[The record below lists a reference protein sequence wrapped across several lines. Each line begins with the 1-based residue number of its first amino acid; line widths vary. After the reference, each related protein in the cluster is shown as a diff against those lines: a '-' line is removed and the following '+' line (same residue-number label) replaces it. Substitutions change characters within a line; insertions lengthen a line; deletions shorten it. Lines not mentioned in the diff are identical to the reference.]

1 MILCSSLLLAG
12 CGVSTKKAVKFDG
25 LQATIP
31 ATYIAISEAQLDSYQ
46 IINKILKAY
55 KDETKT
61 LIIARSALAA
71 NLTAE
76 EYAQTSKE
84 KIANSMPG
92 YSHIKDSTKSF
103 SCDDTTVK

>member
-1 MILCSSLLLAG
+1 MSLILAG
-12 CGVSTKKAVKFDG
+12 CGPSSKVGVRFDG
-25 LQATIP
+25 LQAEIP
-31 ATYIAISEAQLDSYQ
+31 ATYTAISNAQLDSYQ

-84 KIANSMPG
+84 KIAQSMPG

-103 SCDDTTVK
+103 SCGKETVK